1 MTIVNQNTVEKDSTG
16 ALIFIVGYSNLHTSN
31 NNSYYKQPFELS
43 SYIQDKMEYDIM
55 IINIGVRFDYFDPN
69 SSYPSDLTH
78 PNTSLLKK
86 ASSKLQVSPRFGVS
100 FPITDQGIIHFSY
113 GHFFQMPSFERLYYN
128 SDYIITESS
137 GLTEGNRIGNPD
149 LDAQRSVMYEL
160 GLQQVLFSNVGLDFT
175 VYSRDIRNLLG
186 MEILSTYEGIKYT
199 RFINRDYANV
209 KGFILS
215 LDKHFSDF
223 YSIKLDY
230 TYQITE
236 GNASDPLAEYYNNR
250 TDPPVET
257 NKKVVPLDWDQ
268 RSTLNF
274 SITVGEPNDWNV
286 GAIMQWG
293 TGFPYTENIRVS
305 GGLRF
310 ENGGTKPST
319 FNVDLR
325 AEKTFSLSGLNFTA
339 FALIYNLLDTK
350 NEKNVNDASG
360 RSNVD
365 LYTGEAGDRHAL
377 NTIEEYVNNPDN
389 FSAPRQIRFGLTV
402 DF

>member
-1 MTIVNQNTVEKDSTG
+1 
-16 ALIFIVGYSNLHTSN
+16 
-31 NNSYYKQPFELS
+31 
-43 SYIQDKMEYDIM
+43 
-55 IINIGVRFDYFDPN
+55 
-69 SSYPSDLTH
+69 
-78 PNTSLLKK
+78 
-86 ASSKLQVSPRFGVS
+86 
-100 FPITDQGIIHFSY
+100 
-113 GHFFQMPSFERLYYN
+113 
-128 SDYIITESS
+128 
-137 GLTEGNRIGNPD
+137 
-149 LDAQRSVMYEL
+149 
-160 GLQQVLFSNVGLDFT
+160 
-175 VYSRDIRNLLG
+175 
-186 MEILSTYEGIKYT
+186 
-199 RFINRDYANV
+199 
-209 KGFILS
+209 
-215 LDKHFSDF
+215 
-223 YSIKLDY
+223 
-230 TYQITE
+230 
-236 GNASDPLAEYYNNR
+236 
-250 TDPPVET
+250 
-257 NKKVVPLDWDQ
+257 
-268 RSTLNF
+268 
-274 SITVGEPNDWNV
+274 
-286 GAIMQWG
+286 MQWG